1 MSAGAIRR
9 TDDSDHRLSI
19 FWFRLWTKLVGRR
32 GEIGATQPSQPKG
45 PGGKHQHPTEHVHG
59 TDTEGV
65 GQDASGSDAEKTGSL
80 PHHVVE
86 GKDATP
92 QPVLRL

>member
-45 PGGKHQHPTEHVHG
+45 PGGKHQHPTEHY
-59 TDTEGV
+59 TARIPK
-65 GQDASGSDAEKTGSL
+65 ASAKTPPAAMPRRRDPCHTTS
-80 PHHVVE
+80 
-86 GKDATP
+86 
-92 QPVLRL
+92 